1 MVIFSA
7 CLCISRSRGRL
18 IGLREVCASAFG
30 VLPYAET
37 EGETEGVTDTA
48 VAGELWVLSGVLLD
62 VEVILLLGKKWD
74 KVLAN

>member
-1 MVIFSA
+1 
-7 CLCISRSRGRL
+7 
-18 IGLREVCASAFG
+18 LREVCASAFG
-30 VLPYAET
+30 ALPYGEA

-62 VEVILLLGKKWD
+62 VEVILLLGKKWE

>member
-1 MVIFSA
+1 
-7 CLCISRSRGRL
+7 
-18 IGLREVCASAFG
+18 
-30 VLPYAET
+30 VLPYGET